1 MLTLLPESGDNYLP
15 VFSCVRGFC
24 TGEGFLST
32 SDEPLLV
39 EQLKLFETAM
49 REGGGE
55 GSGAAG
61 EESVDSDTGK
71 REDNCTFRHNILIL
85 CVCMCVP
92 ILLFCCFS
100 GFELYVCLYA

>member
-39 EQLKLFETAM
+39 EQLKLFEAAT

-71 REDNCTFRHNILIL
+71 REHNCTFRHYTVYVY
-85 CVCMCVP
+85 VCTYSFV
-92 ILLFCCFS
+92 LLF
-100 GFELYVCLYA
+100 LWI